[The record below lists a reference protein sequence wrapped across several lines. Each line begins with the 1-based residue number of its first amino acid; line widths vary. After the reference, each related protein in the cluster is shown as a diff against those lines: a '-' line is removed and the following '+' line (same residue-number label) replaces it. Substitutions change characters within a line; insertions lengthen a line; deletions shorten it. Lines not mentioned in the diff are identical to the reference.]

1 MVVHHEAD
9 GYEGFCKFVE
19 TLPKGD
25 LPNPYI
31 FLFTGSILENGQSWC
46 PDCVEADPVIE
57 AALKNASEDVNFVK
71 ITVGNREVW
80 KDSNCPFR
88 KDSRTKLMVIPTL
101 IRWKGPQKLE
111 GEKCAKEELVEM
123 MFQEFDD

>member
-1 MVVHHEAD
+1 M
-9 GYEGFCKFVE
+9 
-19 TLPKGD
+19 
-25 LPNPYI
+25 
-31 FLFTGSILENGQSWC
+31 
-46 PDCVEADPVIE
+46 
-57 AALKNASEDVNFVK
+57 KNIINLLCLSL
-71 ITVGNREVW
+71 RW

-88 KDSRTKLMVIPTL
+88 KDPRTKLMVIPTL